1 MSSKRILLF
10 PVIFVAAVNPG
21 FCQGVFNSEYVPS
34 SSLKG
39 RDGGK
44 HGSGDLLR
52 LSARHSVQISREMDG
67 GRLARAWVA
76 TVSAAYAIQGGKG
89 EARDINPRRILNAN
103 LTLSHQRALP
113 GRWSILASAGFG
125 VYAPDN
131 EIRWHS
137 ILANGSFIFA
147 YRLRGNLSVGVG
159 GGLTNSYGPPIVIPM
174 GYLNWKT
181 GGKYELTV
189 DVANAPKIKVATQ
202 AGERLRMEL
211 TAIEMNGMTAV
222 AKIRGKEKIYSST
235 MLKSGLAVS
244 LRIGGN
250 ADIYGSVGGVWL
262 RSVRL
267 TDRNL
272 RGFFKSFGSDGDR
285 FRYRPSFNCGIGLR
299 CGF

>member
-1 MSSKRILLF
+1 MSGKRIFLF
-10 PVIFVAAVNPG
+10 SVLFAAAVNQG
-21 FCQGVFNSEYVPS
+21 FCQGVFNSEYVSS
-34 SSLKG
+34 SSLKD

-67 GRLARAWVA
+67 GRLARAWAA
-76 TVSAAYAIQGGKG
+76 TVSAAYAIQGRKG
-89 EARDINPRRILNAN
+89 EAREINPGRILNAN
-103 LTLSHQRALP
+103 LTLSRQRALS

-137 ILANGSFIFA
+137 ILANGSLIFA
-147 YRLRGNLSVGVG
+147 YRLCENLSVGLG
-159 GGLTNSYGPPIVIPM
+159 GGLTNSYGPPIMIPM
-174 GYLNWKT
+174 GYLKWKT

-202 AGERLRMEL
+202 VGGRLRMEL

-222 AKIRGKEKIYSST
+222 AKIRGKQKIYSST
-235 MLKSGLAVS
+235 MLRSGLAAL

-272 RGFFKSFGSDGDR
+272 GSFFKSLGGDGDK
-285 FRYRPSFNCGIGLR
+285 FRYSPSLSCGIGLR
-299 CGF
+299 YGF